1 MNRLALAVLV
11 ASFCAA
17 CGGGSTTTTDA
28 PAGGGGAAPAADS
41 PAASPLPVVRE
52 FTVPDGTPLKLDLVT
67 PLDSA
72 SSRVE
77 DAVRAT
83 LRESVAVDG
92 TTVLPVG
99 TELSGSVTEAEGSGR
114 VKGRARLGFRFTALR
129 AGKERYEIQT
139 APIGLEAEATKKED
153 AKKIGIGAGIGAAV
167 GAIAG
172 GGSGAAKGAA
182 IGGGAGTGVVLA
194 TKGKEVR
201 LGAGANVTARLTAPL
216 KIQLGS

>member
-99 TELSGSVTEAEGSGR
+99 TELSGTVTEADGYPGAVLIRALQPLEGIELMQRRRRRPTFESDR
-114 VKGRARLGFRFTALR
+114 
-129 AGKERYEIQT
+129 
-139 APIGLEAEATKKED
+139 
-153 AKKIGIGAGIGAAV
+153 
-167 GAIAG
+167 
-172 GGSGAAKGAA
+172 S
-182 IGGGAGTGVVLA
+182 
-194 TKGKEVR
+194 
-201 LGAGANVTARLTAPL
+201 RLTNVCRRQATPE
-216 KIQLGS
+216 